1 MSAQK
6 IANLEKL
13 VGTPRDGALLRYGL
27 GMEYERAGDAA
38 RAIEQLQK
46 AVEFDAAYSAAWS
59 LLGKLLADAGRRDE
73 AQVAWRRG
81 IEAAKQ
87 RGDKQ
92 AEKMMA
98 VFSKRLAK
106 ES

>member
-1 MSAQK
+1 MSDTK

-27 GMEYERAGDAA
+27 GMEYEKAGDAG
-38 RAIEQLQK
+38 RAIEHLGR
-46 AVEFDAAYSAAWS
+46 AVEFDAGYSAAWS
-59 LLGKLLADAGRRDE
+59 LLGKLLAESGRKDE
-73 AQVAWRRG
+73 AGAAWTRG
-81 IEAAKQ
+81 LEAAKK

-98 VFSKRLAK
+98 VFMKRLQK
-106 ES
+106 TD